1 LDSVGYNLHNG
12 PRLTLIDRFFVE
24 GVLDPGLIQTF
35 GILADQVDGEF
46 SLFQRGDVPP
56 DARVLS
62 FFGVYSTIGI
72 SVELTMNNQRLGPDY
87 TFSGLDITSF
97 AGQTVDLKLTFK
109 SNEFANDWSSLFI
122 TDGITMDGRIIPE
135 PSSRSLFTFGALALR
150 VFGAKRM
157 HRKGTSTC
165 AP

>member
-1 LDSVGYNLHNG
+1 MPLNVKSLIANLSILSATETWRA
-12 PRLTLIDRFFVE
+12 PRRFFVE

-35 GILADQVDGEF
+35 GILADHVDEEF

-56 DARVLS
+56 DARLLS

-109 SNEFANDWSSLFI
+109 SNEFAND
-122 TDGITMDGRIIPE
+122 
-135 PSSRSLFTFGALALR
+135 
-150 VFGAKRM
+150 
-157 HRKGTSTC
+157 
-165 AP
+165 